1 MSLIPALAPFHLS
14 FLLPSLLPTSS
25 LPKTHC
31 SALRTSL
38 YQVMH
43 SMLGRLM
50 KNKCSGRWVPPHE
63 TFLAS
68 QEPLDF
74 CPFLDYSLPLQ
85 LWVRLPQVSSD
96 FIIFLAKKI
105 FFFPKPNVCATFQSF
120 FLPLL
125 IRHVRSGQT
134 SIVCCL
140 GAPDIFLVPV
150 TSHLWNV
157 SHVLFHQNT

>member
-1 MSLIPALAPFHLS
+1 MPALAPFHLS

-96 FIIFLAKKI
+96 FIVFLAKKY
-105 FFFPKPNVCATFQSF
+105 FFPQSLMCVQPFSPSSLCSLGMCVLVKHLLFVVWGHLTFF
-120 FLPLL
+120 
-125 IRHVRSGQT
+125 
-134 SIVCCL
+134 
-140 GAPDIFLVPV
+140 
-150 TSHLWNV
+150 
-157 SHVLFHQNT
+157 